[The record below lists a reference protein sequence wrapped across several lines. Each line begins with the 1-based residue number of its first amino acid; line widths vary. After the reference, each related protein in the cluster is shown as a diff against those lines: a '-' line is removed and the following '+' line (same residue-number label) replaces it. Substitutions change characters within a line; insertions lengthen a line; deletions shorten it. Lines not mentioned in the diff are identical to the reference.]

1 LGFSSLKIFDFF
13 RKRED
18 TRIPFGVQEI
28 ERPDGA
34 AIELFERAFKSPAP
48 TEPRHFVAILRR
60 KGDRGIGRRIGG
72 YIHFIRFE
80 DGVFLCGGLCV
91 DSRLYKTLSR
101 DERAAIAR
109 EGSLSRW
116 LISNS
121 IAALG
126 RTTAVFA
133 YTGDK
138 RSRSDAL
145 AVGFILAEAPFLLVQ
160 WHDALPESSRA
171 ALVSRVAAHG
181 PF

>member
-1 LGFSSLKIFDFF
+1 LPKIVDFF

-18 TRIPFGVQEI
+18 ARIPFSVQEI

-34 AIELFERAFKSPAP
+34 VITLFERAFKSPPP
-48 TEPRHFVAILRR
+48 TDPRHFVATLRR
-60 KGDRGIGRRIGG
+60 KDGRQDGSGLGG

-80 DGVFLCGGLCV
+80 EGVFLCGGLCV
-91 DSRLYKTLSR
+91 DSRLYRTLSQ
-101 DERAAIAR
+101 DERRAIAR
-109 EGSLSRW
+109 QGSLSRW

-126 RTTAVFA
+126 RTKAVFA

-145 AVGFILAEAPFLLVQ
+145 AVGFILTEAPFLLVQ
-160 WHDALPESSRA
+160 WHDALPGSSRA
-171 ALVSRVAAHG
+171 ALVSRVSAHG

>member
-1 LGFSSLKIFDFF
+1 LGFSSLKIVGFF

-18 TRIPFGVQEI
+18 ARVPFSVQEI
-28 ERPDGA
+28 DRPDGA
-34 AIELFERAFKSPAP
+34 VIELFERAFKSPAP
-48 TEPRHFVAILRR
+48 TDPRHFVAILRR
-60 KGDRGIGRRIGG
+60 KDDPRDGRGLGG
-72 YIHFIRFE
+72 YIHFIPFD
-80 DGVFLCGGLCV
+80 DGVFLCGGLCI

-101 DERAAIAR
+101 REREAIAR
-109 EGSLSRW
+109 QGSLSRW

-126 RTTAVFA
+126 RAKAVFA

-138 RSRSDAL
+138 RSRTDAL
-145 AVGFILAEAPFLLVQ
+145 AVGFILTEAPFLLVQ
-160 WHDALPESSRA
+160 WHDTLPESSRA